1 MYYYPHGVPAAGSG
15 AGGVIIPIPAS
26 VGGGSMG
33 QFGFGSSHSFSNE
46 QLILTMPAGS
56 TVHDIGHIVVWCQAF
71 SVFFNVPLAFPAAGT
86 IVFETPTEPP
96 TATTQIP
103 ATTPAPTTT
112 PTSAPTTTP
121 TPTPT
126 PTEPPTAII
135 VTILPLQIGTFTNI
149 QHGVAGTVYADNNS
163 TLRIENFHYD
173 GLGPGELVLLA
184 LVVSYHVFLYRCIH
198 VLLSSWRRNSRI
210 GCWWYYNSNTC

>member
-1 MYYYPHGVPAAGSG
+1 
-15 AGGVIIPIPAS
+15 
-26 VGGGSMG
+26 MG

-56 TVHDIGHIVVWCQAF
+56 TVHDIGQLVIWCKLA
-71 SVFFNVPLAFPAAGT
+71 SAFFNQPLGFPNPLVFAT
-86 IVFETPTEPP
+86 NTTTVIVN
-96 TATTQIP
+96 TTS
-103 ATTPAPTTT
+103 TTPTTT
-112 PTSAPTTTP
+112 PATT
-121 TPTPT
+121 T

-135 VTILPLQIGTFTNI
+135 VTILPLQIGTFTNT

-163 TLRIENFHYD
+163 TIRIENFHYD

-184 LVVSYHVFLYRCIH
+184 LVSYHVFLYRCIH
-198 VLLSSWRRNSRI
+198 VLLSSWRRSRSI